1 MITKIKQCFLGIIA
15 RIKDDGEYDRR
26 PIFSFTSQWADAEFA
41 FFLILVFGYGV
52 FIFVSTEE
60 NVIEKVSKFIPVAIF
75 LVLFFF
81 EGVLGIMGIFL
92 RAYERRQER
101 KALESEAEFAQ
112 LEAVNKKNERKL
124 ELWNE
129 WNERRLRAIQEGK
142 TFDESPPAEN
152 DETESY
158 N

>member
-1 MITKIKQCFLGIIA
+1 MITKIKQCFTDIIA
-15 RIKDDGEYDRR
+15 KIKDDGEHDRR
-26 PIFSFTSQWADAEFA
+26 PIFSFTSRWADAEFGL
-41 FFLILVFGYGV
+41 FLFLVFGYGV
-52 FIFVSTEE
+52 FIFTSTEE
-60 NVIEKVSKFIPVAIF
+60 DVIEKVSKFIPVAIV

-81 EGVLGIMGIFL
+81 EGVLDIMGVFL

-101 KALESEAEFAQ
+101 KALESETEFAQ

-124 ELWNE
+124 QLWNE
-129 WNERRLRAIQEGK
+129 WNKRRLKAIQEGE

-152 DETESY
+152 DETELH